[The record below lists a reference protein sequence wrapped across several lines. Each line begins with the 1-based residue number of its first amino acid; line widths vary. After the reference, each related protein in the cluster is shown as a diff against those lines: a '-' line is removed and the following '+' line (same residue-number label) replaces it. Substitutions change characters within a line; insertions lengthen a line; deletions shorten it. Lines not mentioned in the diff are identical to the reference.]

1 MDNNVSYFMVN
12 DKGYFGKYLFR
23 EKHKHFNYTKIDS
36 LIELSDDS
44 NKNIII
50 EHPKYDDLL
59 DNMDKLESLNVI
71 ILLDLT
77 QDKEIKL
84 LDNYFP
90 RLLIDSESYIFY
102 YELTNLTY
110 YDFLGLDNFSQT
122 DLKQIVKTKEK
133 YKLLY
138 IFNEFKD
145 ILNLNPSK
153 LLNFKMNETISFSFS
168 DFKNLNKNKYPKSY
182 ALLNSDSFE
191 YFYKTLY
198 SELVGVIDL
207 ELEIMQRFNDMKL
220 INKEKQLS
228 IKKYSKEELNAI
240 EKLKRQGEIF
250 SPDENHISKL

>member
-1 MDNNVSYFMVN
+1 MDKNVSYFMVN
-12 DKGYFGKYLFR
+12 DKGYYGRYIFR
-23 EKHKHFNYTKIDS
+23 EKHKYFNYAKISS
-36 LIELSDDS
+36 LSQLSDNS

-50 EHPKYDDLL
+50 EHPKYDDLI
-59 DNMDKLESLNVI
+59 DNIDKLESLNVI

-77 QDKEIKL
+77 QEKEIKL

-90 RLLIDSESYIFY
+90 RLLIDSELDIFY
-102 YELTNLTY
+102 YETNDLTY

-122 DLKQIVKTKEK
+122 DLKQIIKTKEK

-191 YFYKTLY
+191 YFYKILY

-207 ELEIMQRFNDMKL
+207 ELEIMKRFNDKTL
-220 INKEKQLS
+220 TNKEKQLS
-228 IKKYSKEELNAI
+228 IKNYSKEELNAI

-250 SPDENHISKL
+250 SPDENHISKI